1 MEALFSVTRR
11 GSAVLSVRSWLQISM
26 HTLGRVLLLCAL
38 LALGSGSAGAEIRGA
53 AMIHHP
59 RAAILTWGTELQ
71 LWPLRGGAPVT
82 LVKGVNFGP
91 GGCVADVDGD
101 GRDDLLVQE
110 TPQPGRFLWLR
121 APQWESR
128 VIERQTEFRD
138 CLPFEFD
145 GHRGVVLAHFDAQV
159 RFYEFP
165 KRIGEAWN
173 YNELY
178 SIYTASRQ
186 GGLLASDVDGDG
198 LTDLFIGNYWMRNPG
213 RWDLPWRLF
222 NMNTFFDKPDS
233 ALARQALFLPPGH
246 QHPDLIWAESEG
258 APARL
263 AWLERPE
270 DEKQQWPAHLIEP
283 APDHPRALLVTEPHG
298 AGWPELLVGAD
309 DGVRLYRYDGGA
321 WTMSKLWSG
330 APVLALFRTGQDT
343 LLAVTPEGIRRIRL
357 APYRR
362 R

>member
-1 MEALFSVTRR
+1 MR
-11 GSAVLSVRSWLQISM
+11 ISI
-26 HTLGRVLLLCAL
+26 HRIGRVLSLSVL
-38 LALGSGSAGAEIRGA
+38 LALVPASAWAEIRGA
-53 AMIHHP
+53 ALMRHP
-59 RAAILTWGTELQ
+59 REAIVTWGTELK
-71 LWPLRGGAPVT
+71 LWPLRGGPPAT
-82 LVKGVNFGP
+82 LLKGLNFGP

-110 TPQPGRFLWLR
+110 TPQAGRFLWLR
-121 APQWESR
+121 APRWESR

-165 KRIGEAWN
+165 KRIDDSWE

-186 GGLLASDVDGDG
+186 GGLLACDVDGDG

-233 ALARQALFLPPGH
+233 ALARQALFLRPGRM
-246 QHPDLIWAESEG
+246 HPDLIWAESEG

-263 AWLERPE
+263 AWLERPA

-283 APDHPRALLVTEPHG
+283 APDHPRALLVTEPLG
-298 AGWPELLVGAD
+298 GGWPELLVGAD
-309 DGVRLYRYDGGA
+309 DGVRVYRYDRGA
-321 WTMSKLWSG
+321 WTMSRLWNG
-330 APVLALFRTGQDT
+330 APVLALFRAGPHT
-343 LLAVTPEGIRRIRL
+343 LLAVTPSGIRRIRL
-357 APYRR
+357 AS
-362 R
+362 

>member
-1 MEALFSVTRR
+1 
-11 GSAVLSVRSWLQISM
+11 
-26 HTLGRVLLLCAL
+26 
-38 LALGSGSAGAEIRGA
+38 
-53 AMIHHP
+53 
-59 RAAILTWGTELQ
+59 LTWGTELQ
-71 LWPLRGGAPVT
+71 LWPLAGGAPVT
-82 LVKGVNFGP
+82 LRKGVNFGP

-165 KRIGEAWN
+165 KRIDEAWE

-186 GGLLASDVDGDG
+186 GGLLACDVDGDG

-213 RWDLPWRLF
+213 RWNLPWRLF

-233 ALARQALFLPPGH
+233 ALARQALFLRPGH
-246 QHPDLIWAESEG
+246 ERPDLIWAESEG

-283 APDHPRALLVTEPHG
+283 APDHPRALLVREPRAG
-298 AGWPELLVGAD
+298 AWPELLVGAD
-309 DGVRLYRYDGGA
+309 DGVRAYHYDGGA

-330 APVLALFRTGQDT
+330 APVLALFRSGRDT
-343 LLAVTPEGIRRIRL
+343 LLAVTPAGITRIRL
-357 APYRR
+357 AR
-362 R
+362 

>member
-11 GSAVLSVRSWLQISM
+11 GPEVWRVRTWTKITMRRLAGVPLLSVLL
-26 HTLGRVLLLCAL
+26 TLVV
-38 LALGSGSAGAEIRGA
+38 GSAGAEIRGA
-53 AMIHHP
+53 AMLRHP

-71 LWPLRGGAPVT
+71 LWPLAGGAPVT
-82 LVKGVNFGP
+82 LRKGVNFGP

-165 KRIGEAWN
+165 KRIDEAWE

-186 GGLLASDVDGDG
+186 GGLLACDVDGDG

-213 RWDLPWRLF
+213 RWNLPWRLF

-233 ALARQALFLPPGH
+233 ALARQALFLRPGH
-246 QHPDLIWAESEG
+246 ERPDLIWAESEG

-283 APDHPRALLVTEPHG
+283 APDHPRALLVREPRAG
-298 AGWPELLVGAD
+298 AWPELLVGAD
-309 DGVRLYRYDGGA
+309 DGVRAYHYDGGA

-330 APVLALFRTGQDT
+330 APVLALFRSGRDT
-343 LLAVTPEGIRRIRL
+343 LLAVTPVGIKRLRL
-357 APYRR
+357 AR
-362 R
+362 

>member
-1 MEALFSVTRR
+1 MRTWTKITMRR
-11 GSAVLSVRSWLQISM
+11 LAGVPLLSVLL
-26 HTLGRVLLLCAL
+26 TLVA
-38 LALGSGSAGAEIRGA
+38 GSAGAEIRGA
-53 AMIHHP
+53 AMLRHP

-71 LWPLRGGAPVT
+71 LWPLAGGAPVT
-82 LVKGVNFGP
+82 LRKGVNFGP

-121 APQWESR
+121 APQWKSR
-128 VIERQTEFRD
+128 VIEQQTEFRD
-138 CLPFEFD
+138 CLPFQFD

-165 KRIGEAWN
+165 KRIDAAWE

-186 GGLLASDVDGDG
+186 GGLLACDVDRDG

-233 ALARQALFLPPGH
+233 ALARQALFLRPGH
-246 QHPDLIWAESEG
+246 ERPDLIWAESEG

-283 APDHPRALLVTEPHG
+283 APDHPRALLVREPRGG
-298 AGWPELLVGAD
+298 AWPELLVGAD
-309 DGVRLYRYDGGA
+309 DGVRAYHYDGGA
-321 WTMSKLWSG
+321 WAMSKLWSG
-330 APVLALFRTGQDT
+330 APVLALFRSGRDT

-357 APYRR
+357 AR
-362 R
+362 

>member
-1 MEALFSVTRR
+1 
-11 GSAVLSVRSWLQISM
+11 
-26 HTLGRVLLLCAL
+26 
-38 LALGSGSAGAEIRGA
+38 
-53 AMIHHP
+53 
-59 RAAILTWGTELQ
+59 
-71 LWPLRGGAPVT
+71 
-82 LVKGVNFGP
+82 
-91 GGCVADVDGD
+91 VADVAGD

-121 APQWESR
+121 APQWEPR
-128 VIERQTEFRD
+128 VIEPQTEFRD
-138 CLPFEFD
+138 CLAFEFD

-165 KRIGEAWN
+165 KRIDEAWK

-186 GGLLASDVDGDG
+186 GGLLACDVDGDG

-233 ALARQALFLPPGH
+233 ALARQALFLRPGH
-246 QHPDLIWAESEG
+246 KRPDLIWAESEG

-283 APDHPRALLVTEPHG
+283 APDHPRALLVTEPRG
-298 AGWPELLVGAD
+298 AGWPDLLVGAD

-330 APVLALFRTGQDT
+330 APVLALFRSGRDT
-343 LLAVTPEGIRRIRL
+343 LLAVTPVGIKRLRL
-357 APYRR
+357 AR
-362 R
+362 

>member
-1 MEALFSVTRR
+1 
-11 GSAVLSVRSWLQISM
+11 VLSISVLSAFAATSVR
-26 HTLGRVLLLCAL
+26 
-38 LALGSGSAGAEIRGA
+38 AEIRGA
-53 AMIHHP
+53 ALIHHP

-71 LWPLRGGAPVT
+71 LWPLRGGVPLT
-82 LVKGVNFGP
+82 LLKGVNFGP
-91 GGCVADVDGD
+91 GGCVADVAGH
-101 GRDDLLVQE
+101 GRDDLLVRE
-110 TPQPGRFLWLR
+110 TPAPGRFLWLR
-121 APQWESR
+121 APRWESR
-128 VIERQTEFRD
+128 VIEPQTQFRD

-145 GHRGVVLAHFDAQV
+145 GRRGVVLAHFDAQV

-165 KRIGEAWN
+165 QHIDDPWK

-186 GGLLASDVDGDG
+186 GGLLACDVDGDG

-222 NMNTFFDKPDS
+222 NMNTFFDTPDS
-233 ALARQALFLPPGH
+233 ALARQALFLRPGRKL
-246 QHPDLIWAESEG
+246 PDLIWAESEG

-263 AWLERPE
+263 AWLERPQ

-283 APDHPRALLVTEPHG
+283 APDHPRALLVTEPRG
-298 AGWPELLVGAD
+298 GDWPELLVGAD

-321 WTMSKLWSG
+321 WTMSRLWSG
-330 APVLALFRTGQDT
+330 APVLALFRAGGNT
-343 LLAVTPEGIRRIRL
+343 LLAVTPQGIIRIRL